1 MRTSLILALAASLAI
16 GWLAPQA
23 GDAKEKKKSAEARRA
38 VITVA
43 IADPRR
49 LPGDREQDEWR
60 KPDVLLDFAGI
71 TPTMDVLDFYAGGG
85 YYTELAARIV
95 GEHGHVVAYNPP
107 DWRDYFTAE
116 IKDRYS
122 GGRLQNVDSLI
133 SSRDDLYLS
142 MDSADVALLIDIYHD
157 FYIPGPNGRPA
168 QDPRSAAALVARAV
182 RKGGVV
188 IVQDH
193 VANPGS
199 DAPSVAKALHRIDPA
214 IVRSDFEAVG
224 LKFEAES
231 TALRNPADDHTQKVF
246 EPGIRHRTDRFI
258 YRFRKP
264 EK

>member
-1 MRTSLILALAASLAI
+1 MRTRLFLALAAALVVACLMPHTS
-16 GWLAPQA
+16 
-23 GDAKEKKKSAEARRA
+23 DAKEKKKSAEARRT
-38 VITVA
+38 VIAVA

-60 KPDVLLDFAGI
+60 KPQVVLDFAGI

-95 GEHGHVVAYNPP
+95 GERGHVVAYNPP

-133 SSRDDLYLS
+133 ASRDDLYLS
-142 MDSADVALLIDIYHD
+142 MDSADVALLIDVYHD
-157 FYIPGPNGRPA
+157 LYVPGPNGRPP

-193 VANPGS
+193 VANPAGDTS
-199 DAPSVAKALHRIDPA
+199 SVAKSLHRIDPA
-214 IVRSDFEAVG
+214 IVRADFEAVG

-246 EPGIRHRTDRFI
+246 EPGIRHKTDRFI